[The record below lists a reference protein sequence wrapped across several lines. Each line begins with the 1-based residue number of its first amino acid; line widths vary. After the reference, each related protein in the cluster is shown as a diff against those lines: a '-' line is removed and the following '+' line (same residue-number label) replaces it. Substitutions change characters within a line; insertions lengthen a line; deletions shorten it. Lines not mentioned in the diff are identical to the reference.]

1 MTGKDEGTSEINAAI
16 DNCKKRPQY
25 VPWKAR
31 RPGKPCQHGI
41 HIQPDTRGYCLPLPS
56 FIIDPETGEKRQKEY
71 SHPDLKILSLNAFN
85 DGQDYF
91 TCRHVD
97 SDGPFGNYE
106 LCENEFLGY
115 VCGAIIDKDVY
126 EQWFCGSFTKTIC
139 EAKNRNQLLKAVDLA
154 KELELQEG
162 LDFFLIKDNCL
173 TELEPEEIDE
183 NGIGRTLTCIGFR
196 PLPDDIAH
204 HISRKYQLY
213 R

>member
-1 MTGKDEGTSEINAAI
+1 MRQLIIARKDLNMS
-16 DNCKKRPQY
+16 
-25 VPWKAR
+25 
-31 RPGKPCQHGI
+31 PGKLAAQVSHASMAFI
-41 HIQPDTRGYCLPLPS
+41 SSRIREDTYEIRKRLPLPS

-71 SHPDLKILSLNAFN
+71 SHPDLKVFAINAFN

-97 SDGPFGNYE
+97 SDGPFGNFE